1 MMSKHNCR
9 KKTMLMGVFKKKEK
23 RMFSIS
29 SNAESRFNLQE
40 SKRLDTEKLDSQQ
53 QTTMTWLIHSLIFR
67 SWLYFEW
74 GTTFMHVDDA
84 PDTSKV

>member
-53 QTTMTWLIHSLIFR
+53 QTTMT
-67 SWLYFEW
+67 
-74 GTTFMHVDDA
+74 
-84 PDTSKV
+84 